1 MNNYN
6 GNNLRTHYS
15 LLRKNKKIPTEY
27 NQLDNNIYSN
37 NQHSNINYNNY
48 ITSYQNQN
56 RTPNKF
62 ILTKSYYNPD
72 NYHYAKNNI
81 NINVSEKEKLNKSF
95 NKINPYYFQDKI
107 QSIEKDNIN
116 TKIKN
121 RIYLQ
126 REAIRNLSLHKI
138 KNPSQKEKLQ
148 KLNEYSTNP
157 LVSYNT
163 KTPLQQKTLKN
174 YYYNENIIKS
184 NNLNIYNK
192 PRKEIEDYYN
202 KCQYNPQVTMNM
214 DPVIHTKPNFIYP
227 EYEKNRIGNEIKVEL
242 NKQLGLK
249 NKNRNKNKRNNYSA
263 KSNGV
268 IEKEVNIDYELYLKT
283 KEMEDKKDK
292 QKEMLIDNDILN
304 DYKQYQKKHLH
315 DGEKNYFE
323 RMRKKMKEEDLQK
336 KNEEKEEKLKTIK
349 NLREWY
355 DINQKINEKKENDK
369 NKEKVIWRNYSEIY
383 EVKCRHGNELY
394 KCCRCGRNYS
404 RDQVHKVYY

>member
-6 GNNLRTHYS
+6 GMNLRTHYS
-15 LLRKNKKIPTEY
+15 LLRKNKRIPSEY
-27 NQLDNNIYSN
+27 NKLDNNINANKQY
-37 NQHSNINYNNY
+37 SNINYNNY
-48 ITSYQNQN
+48 MTSHQNQN

-72 NYHYAKNNI
+72 NYHYAKSNI
-81 NINVSEKEKLNKSF
+81 NLNISEKEKLNKSF

-126 REAIRNLSLHKI
+126 REAIRNLSLYKI

-174 YYYNENIIKS
+174 YYYNENMIKS
-184 NNLNIYNK
+184 NNLNLFNR

-202 KCQYNPQVTMNM
+202 KCQYNPQASINM
-214 DPVIHTKPNFIYP
+214 DPVIHTKPNYIYP
-227 EYEKNRIGNEIKVEL
+227 EYEKKRIGNEIKVEL

-249 NKNRNKNKRNNYSA
+249 NKNKNKMNKYSA

-268 IEKEVNIDYELYLKT
+268 IEKEVNFDYELYLKT

-315 DGEKNYFE
+315 DGEKNFFE
-323 RMRKKMKEEDLQK
+323 KMRKKMKEEDLQK

-349 NLREWY
+349 NLREWN
-355 DINQKINEKKENDK
+355 DINQKINEKKEKDK
-369 NKEKVIWRNYSEIY
+369 NKEKENKRN
-383 EVKCRHGNELY
+383 
-394 KCCRCGRNYS
+394 
-404 RDQVHKVYY
+404 